1 MRLGEILKQA
11 ATYSNSPFGS
21 VIKSLIPGAGIAG
34 GVLDAVAAAVGGPVD
49 EVPVQTVIEK
59 VNALAPAER
68 AELEL
73 KEIDLQIVESNNYAA
88 VAMAQEQSNNTTRP
102 AIAMKM
108 ADQFVKFGYL
118 SFAFLAIA
126 MLVDAVLVYH
136 AKTAFALD
144 ISMTGIAWLSG
155 AYATQAM
162 VVVQQYFARRS
173 DDKRTAVAATG
184 VAVPP
189 VAGLFGSLASIIKG
203 K

>member
-34 GVLDAVAAAVGGPVD
+34 GVLEAVAAAVGGPVD
-49 EVPVQTVIEK
+49 GVPVKTVIEK

-108 ADQFVKFGYL
+108 ADLYIQL
-118 SFAFLAIA
+118 AMASFLLAGLALI
-126 MLVDAVLVYH
+126 LDAVLSTMG
-136 AKTAFALD
+136 KETFALSLAMD
-144 ISMTGIAWLSG
+144 GLPWIAA
-155 AYATQAM
+155 AYALPAM
-162 VVVQQYFARRS
+162 EIIRQYFAKRS

-184 VAVPP
+184 VTVPP
-189 VAGLFGSLASIIKG
+189 VAGLFGSLAAMIKR
-203 K
+203 

>member
-34 GVLDAVAAAVGGPVD
+34 GVLEAVAAAVGGPVD
-49 EVPVQTVIEK
+49 GVPVKTVIEK

-108 ADQFVKFGYL
+108 ADLYIQL
-118 SFAFLAIA
+118 ATASFLLAGLALI
-126 MLVDAVLVYH
+126 LDAVLSTMG
-136 AKTAFALD
+136 KETFALSLAMD
-144 ISMTGIAWLSG
+144 GLPWIAA
-155 AYATQAM
+155 AYAVPAM
-162 VVVQQYFARRS
+162 EIIRQYFAKRS

-184 VAVPP
+184 VTVPP
-189 VAGLFGSLASIIKG
+189 VAGLFGSLAAMIKR
-203 K
+203 

>member
-11 ATYSNSPFGS
+11 AAYSNSSFGS
-21 VIKSLIPGAGIAG
+21 VIKSLIPGASIAG

-73 KEIDLQIVESNNYAA
+73 KEVDLQIVESNNYAA

-108 ADQFVKFGYL
+108 ADLYIQL
-118 SFAFLAIA
+118 AMASFLLAGLALI
-126 MLVDAVLVYH
+126 LDAVLSTMG
-136 AKTAFALD
+136 KETFALSLAMD
-144 ISMTGIAWLSG
+144 GLPWIAA
-155 AYATQAM
+155 AYAVPAM
-162 VVVQQYFARRS
+162 EIIRQYFAKRS

-184 VAVPP
+184 VTVPP
-189 VAGLFGSLASIIKG
+189 VAGLFGSLAAMIKR
-203 K
+203 